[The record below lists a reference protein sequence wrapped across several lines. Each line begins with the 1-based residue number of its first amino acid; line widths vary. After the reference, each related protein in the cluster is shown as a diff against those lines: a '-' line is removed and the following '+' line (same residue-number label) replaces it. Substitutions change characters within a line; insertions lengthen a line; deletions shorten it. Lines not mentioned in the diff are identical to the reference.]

1 MDVVFSTF
9 PSRQSALEASRAL
22 VSERLAACA
31 NIAEISS
38 VYSWRGKMEE
48 DGEFLC
54 LFKTPA
60 RNRAAL
66 ERRLAELHPYE
77 VPEIARIEA
86 SASGPYSEWVSDS
99 TLGVEPE

>member
-9 PSRQSALEASRAL
+9 PSRESATGAARLL

-38 VYSWRGKMEE
+38 VYSWKGKIEE
-48 DGEFLC
+48 GGEFLC
-54 LFKTPA
+54 LLKTPP

-66 ERRLAELHPYE
+66 ERRLAEIHPYE
-77 VPEIARIEA
+77 VPEIACVAA
-86 SASGPYSEWVSDS
+86 SSSGPYARWLSES
-99 TLGVEPE
+99 TL